1 MLKIKE
7 QGMSKIAL
15 VTGSNRGIGLELCTQ
30 LKQRAFDVIATCR
43 QSSSALDA
51 LAVEVIE
58 DVEVSDLKSL
68 ASLVEKLAD
77 RRIDWLI
84 NNAGIADG
92 IAMDALDDRAIASC
106 KRMFEINSLGPLLV
120 TQALLGNLGEGS
132 KVGIITSRMGSIADN
147 DSGGS
152 YGYRMSKSAVNAA
165 GKSLAIDLKPRGIA
179 VGILHPGWV
188 RTDMTGHSGLIDT
201 DESAAGLLARMEEL
215 NIDNTGSF
223 WHTNGELLP
232 W

>member
-1 MLKIKE
+1 MT
-7 QGMSKIAL
+7 QTAL

-30 LKQRAFDVIATCR
+30 LKQRGFDVIATCR
-43 QSSSALDA
+43 QSSAALNN
-51 LAVEVIE
+51 LVVEIIE
-58 DVEVSDLKSL
+58 NVEVSNPKSL
-68 ASLVEKLAD
+68 ASLVAVLAD

-92 IAMDALDDRAIASC
+92 IAMDQLNEDTIASC
-106 KRMFEINSLGPLLV
+106 KRMFEVNSLGPLLT
-120 TQALLGNLGEGS
+120 TQALVGNLGEGS
-132 KVGIITSRMGSIADN
+132 KVGIITSRMGSIDDN

-165 GKSLAIDLKPRGIA
+165 GKSLSIDLKPKGIA
-179 VGILHPGWV
+179 VAILHPGWV
-188 RTDMTGHSGLIDT
+188 RTDMTGHNGLIDT
-201 DESAAGLLARMEEL
+201 DESARGLLDRMDEL
-215 NIDNTGSF
+215 TLESSGSF